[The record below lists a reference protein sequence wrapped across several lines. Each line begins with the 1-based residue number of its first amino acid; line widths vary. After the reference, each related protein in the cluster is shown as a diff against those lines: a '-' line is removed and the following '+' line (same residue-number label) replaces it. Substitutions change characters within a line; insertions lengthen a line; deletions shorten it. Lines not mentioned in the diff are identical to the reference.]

1 MEADWNEITRI
12 AIPNVSGGHNL
23 GQPSPATAITFDDQ
37 QELLWV
43 GTDQVSHVF
52 TVNQL

>member
-12 AIPNVSGGHNL
+12 AIPNVTTGHNL
-23 GQPSPATAITFDDQ
+23 GQASPATAITFDDQ

-43 GTDQVSHVF
+43 GTDQVSDVSAL
-52 TVNQL
+52 NKL